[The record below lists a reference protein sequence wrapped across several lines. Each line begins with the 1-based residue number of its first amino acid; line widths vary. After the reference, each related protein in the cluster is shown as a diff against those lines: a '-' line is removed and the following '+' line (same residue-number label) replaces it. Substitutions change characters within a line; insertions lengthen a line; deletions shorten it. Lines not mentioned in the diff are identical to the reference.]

1 MAKTAC
7 WVFGAILTVVGLW
20 GFVQNPV
27 LDLFASNTVHSLVHL
42 ISGLVLLAA
51 AMWWA
56 ESAGLVL
63 IVLGVIYALVAVLGF
78 TVSGDILGLIDN
90 TAEDNWLHAAL
101 AVVFLVVGF
110 MGRSEGTPAMGG
122 GM

>member
-7 WVFGAILTVVGLW
+7 WVFGAILAVVGLW

-27 LDLFASNTVHSLVHL
+27 LDIFASNTIHSLVHL
-42 ISGLVLLAA
+42 ISGLVLLAT

-56 ESAGLVL
+56 ESAGLIL
-63 IVLGVIYALVAVLGF
+63 IVLGAVYAVIVVLGF
-78 TVSGDILGLIDN
+78 TVSGDILGVIDN
-90 TAEDNWLHAAL
+90 TTEDNWLHAAI
-101 AVVFLVVGF
+101 AIVFLVLGF
-110 MGRSEGTPAMGG
+110 TGRSERQSQG

>member
-1 MAKTAC
+1 MAKTVC
-7 WVFGAILTVVGLW
+7 WVFGAILAVVGLW

-27 LDLFASNTVHSLVHL
+27 LDLFAANTVHSLVHL
-42 ISGLVLLAA
+42 ISGLALLAV

-56 ESAGLVL
+56 ESAALAL

-90 TAEDNWLHAAL
+90 TPEDNWLHTAL

-110 MGRSEGTPAMGG
+110 MGRGLGASSMQG

>member
-7 WVFGAILTVVGLW
+7 WVFGAILAVVGLW

-27 LDLFASNTVHSLVHL
+27 LDIFAANTVHSLVHL
-42 ISGLVLLAA
+42 VSGLVLLAA

-63 IVLGVIYALVAVLGF
+63 IVLGVIYALVAILGF

-90 TAEDNWLHAAL
+90 TTQDNWLHTAL
-101 AVVFLVVGF
+101 AVVFLVLGF
-110 MGRSEGTPAMGG
+110 MGRSEGSAQG